1 MPELPEVETIKNALE
16 KTIGETLIEDV
27 IINNYNL
34 RQKIPYNL
42 REKIKGA
49 SINNYQRRAKYIIIE
64 LNNDLSLIWHM
75 GMSGKILICDNL
87 PQQINKHDHVIIK
100 TANGFMIYND
110 PRRFGLFTYAPTDEV
125 FNLKLFQGIGPEPFE
140 KTFNGKYLYERLKS
154 QKLPVKAAIMDQKNV
169 VGIGNIYAS
178 ESLFLAGISPL
189 RPANSLTLE
198 ECNVLVEMSRK
209 VLKKAIAAGGSTLRD
224 YEKPDGNLGYF
235 QNQHCVYQKSGQ
247 KCPNCTCDIH
257 KTGGIQKTIIAG
269 RSTFYCKHKQK

>member
-125 FNLKLFQGIGPEPFE
+125 FNLKLFQ
-140 KTFNGKYLYERLKS
+140 
-154 QKLPVKAAIMDQKNV
+154 
-169 VGIGNIYAS
+169 
-178 ESLFLAGISPL
+178 
-189 RPANSLTLE
+189 
-198 ECNVLVEMSRK
+198 
-209 VLKKAIAAGGSTLRD
+209 
-224 YEKPDGNLGYF
+224 
-235 QNQHCVYQKSGQ
+235 
-247 KCPNCTCDIH
+247 
-257 KTGGIQKTIIAG
+257 
-269 RSTFYCKHKQK
+269 